1 MDRNNVSK
9 ANSNK
14 DLAARRAAA
23 LPVGLGS
30 ATAVYADRAEGAE
43 VWDVE
48 GRRYIDFAAG
58 IAVVN
63 VGHRHPHIM
72 KAVQAQL
79 ERFSHTSFQ
88 VAPYESYV
96 ALAERLNA
104 VAPVEGPAKSLFFTT
119 GAEATENAVKIA
131 RAATGRSGVIAF
143 TGAFHGRTLLASAM
157 TGKVNPYKTQFGTMP
172 GDVFHAPFPAR
183 GVSVAD
189 SLRALDLL
197 FAADVDPS
205 RVAAIIIEPVQGE
218 GGFRVTPKALLEG
231 LRERCTKHGIML
243 IADEV
248 QTGFA
253 RTGKLFGIQH
263 SDVKPDLIS
272 VAKALGGGFPL
283 SGVVGRAEIMD
294 KVRPG
299 GLGGTYGGA
308 PMACAAGLAVLDV
321 IESEKLCERAAHI
334 GSLISAR
341 IESWTTRSDLIP
353 VGRAHGLGA
362 MLGFDVLKARG
373 SEDVEAGGAVAI
385 CARGVE
391 AGVISLTC
399 GVLGETV
406 RLLPPLTIS
415 DALLNEGLDLLE
427 TALKV

>member
-1 MDRNNVSK
+1 MSTGK
-9 ANSNK
+9 SNK
-14 DLAARRAAA
+14 DLSARRAAA
-23 LPVGLGS
+23 VPVGVGS
-30 ATAVYADRAEGAE
+30 ATAIYAERALGAE
-43 VWDVE
+43 LWDVE

-63 VGHRHPHIM
+63 VGHRHPAVIQ
-72 KAVQAQL
+72 AVQEQL
-79 ERFSHTSFQ
+79 EHFSHTGFQ
-88 VAPYESYV
+88 VAPYENYV

-104 VAPVEGPAKSLFFTT
+104 AAPFDGPAKSIFFTT

-143 TGAFHGRTLLASAM
+143 TGGFHGRTLLASAM

-172 GDVFHAPFPAR
+172 GDVFHVPFPAQ

-189 SLRALDLL
+189 SLNALDLML
-197 FAADVDPS
+197 AADVDPS
-205 RVAAIIIEPVQGE
+205 RVAAIIIEPIQGE
-218 GGFRVTPKALLEG
+218 GGFRVSSKELLEG
-231 LRERCTKHGIML
+231 LRERCTKHGILL

-263 SDVKPDLIS
+263 SGVQPDLIS

-294 KVRPG
+294 AVRPG
-299 GLGGTYGGA
+299 GLGGTYGGS
-308 PMACAAGLAVLDV
+308 PLACAAGLAVLDV
-321 IESEKLCERAAHI
+321 IEKENLCARAE
-334 GSLISAR
+334 SLGETISKR
-341 IESWTTRSDLIP
+341 IASWTERGDLIA
-353 VGRAHGLGA
+353 VGKAHGLGA
-362 MLGFDVLKARG
+362 MIGFDVLSAHG
-373 SEDVEAGGAVAI
+373 SDEVQAGGAASI
-385 CARGVE
+385 CARAAE
-391 AGVISLTC
+391 AGLIVLSC

-415 DALLNEGLDLLE
+415 DELLQEGLDLLE
-427 TALKV
+427 ASLKN

>member
-1 MDRNNVSK
+1 MSTGK
-9 ANSNK
+9 SNK
-14 DLAARRAAA
+14 DLSARRAAA
-23 LPVGLGS
+23 VPVGVGS
-30 ATAVYADRAEGAE
+30 ATAIYADRAQGAE
-43 VWDVE
+43 LWDVE
-48 GRRYIDFAAG
+48 GRRYVDFAAG

-63 VGHRHPHIM
+63 VGHRHPAVIQ
-72 KAVQAQL
+72 AVQEQL
-79 ERFSHTSFQ
+79 EHFSHTGFQ
-88 VAPYESYV
+88 VAPYENYI

-104 VAPVEGPAKSLFFTT
+104 AAPFDGPAKSIFFTT

-143 TGAFHGRTLLASAM
+143 TGGFHGRTLLASAM

-189 SLRALDLL
+189 SLNALDLM
-197 FAADVDPS
+197 FAADIDPS
-205 RVAAIIIEPVQGE
+205 RVAAIIIEPIQGE
-218 GGFRVTPKALLEG
+218 GGFRVSPKELLEG
-231 LRERCTKHGIML
+231 LRERCTKHGILL

-263 SDVKPDLIS
+263 SGVKPDLIS

-294 KVRPG
+294 AVRPG
-299 GLGGTYGGA
+299 GLGGTYGGS
-308 PMACAAGLAVLDV
+308 PLACAAGLAVLDV
-321 IESEKLCERAAHI
+321 IEKEKLCARAEHI
-334 GSLISAR
+334 GATISKR
-341 IESWTTRSDLIP
+341 IAGWTERTDLTP
-353 VGRAHGLGA
+353 VGKAHGLGA
-362 MLGFDVLKARG
+362 MVGFDVLSAHG
-373 SEDVEAGGAVAI
+373 SDEVKAGGAGQI
-385 CARGVE
+385 CARAAEMGLIVL
-391 AGVISLTC
+391 SC

-415 DALLNEGLDLLE
+415 DEVLNEGLDLLE
-427 TALKV
+427 KVLAG